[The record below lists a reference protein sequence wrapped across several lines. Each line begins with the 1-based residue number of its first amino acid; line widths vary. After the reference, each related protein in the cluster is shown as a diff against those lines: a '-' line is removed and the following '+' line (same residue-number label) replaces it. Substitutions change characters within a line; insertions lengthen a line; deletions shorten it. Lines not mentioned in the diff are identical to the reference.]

1 LSYKLIT
8 PTELNER
15 LKRGE
20 KLSLIDVREPVEFEI
35 ARLDGAQLLPMS
47 RFNEWVNHLDPSA
60 EIVVICHHGIRS
72 AQVCS
77 YLAQQGFDK
86 IYNMV
91 GGLDLWAEEIDQNMP
106 RY

>member
-20 KLSLIDVREPVEFEI
+20 KLSLIDVREPVEFEVV
-35 ARLDGAQLLPMS
+35 RLDGAQLLPMS
-47 RFNEWVNHLDPSA
+47 RFNEWIGLLDPTA

-77 YLAQQGFDK
+77 YLSYQGFDK

-91 GGLDLWAEEIDQNMP
+91 GGLDLWAEDVDSDMP